1 MLIKIKKDDLL
12 SSFFVQKNFINSIKF
27 NVYEYNKYIK
37 WFTKISQNPKFC
49 KYTYKTS
56 WLNLLKMLL

>member
-37 WFTKISQNPKFC
+37 
-49 KYTYKTS
+49 
-56 WLNLLKMLL
+56 